1 MINKFF
7 LCMQYDK
14 YSTGPDS
21 CLIDK
26 LKVLSLSIVTGITKF
41 IHYFGADIVSK
52 LRYKVKMSDG

>member
-1 MINKFF
+1 
-7 LCMQYDK
+7 MQHDK
-14 YSTGPDS
+14 YSTGPDNRS
-21 CLIDK
+21 IDK